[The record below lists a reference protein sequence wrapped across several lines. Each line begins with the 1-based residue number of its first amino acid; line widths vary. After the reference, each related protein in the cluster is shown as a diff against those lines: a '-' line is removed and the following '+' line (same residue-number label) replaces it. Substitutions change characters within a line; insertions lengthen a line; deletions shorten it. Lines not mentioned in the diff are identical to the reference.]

1 MAALLSAAFRYRGFI
16 LGSVK
21 REFQTRYR
29 SSMLGA
35 LWLILQPLAMII
47 VYTVI
52 FSEVMRARMPGESN
66 SFAYSIYLCAG
77 TLTWGLFSE
86 IVNRSLTVFIDN
98 ANLLKKISFPKVAL
112 PSIVVLSALINFA
125 IVFGLF
131 LVFLITSGN
140 FPGLSFIG
148 FLPVLLVQVAFS
160 VGLGLTLGVLN
171 VFFRDVGQL
180 MTIAISFWFWMTPIV
195 YPVSALPHPLHWLLK
210 VNPMAMLVVN
220 YQAIFVLHQWPAWTD
235 IAVVLVEAALLI
247 ALALRLY
254 RKHAADM
261 IDEL

>member
-1 MAALLSAAFRYRGFI
+1 MVALLQAAFRYRGFI

-35 LWLILQPLAMII
+35 LWLILQPLAMIV

-52 FSEVMRARMPGESN
+52 FSEVMRARMPGVTN

-77 TLTWGLFSE
+77 TLTWGLFAE
-86 IVNRSLTVFIDN
+86 IVNRSQTVFIDN

-112 PSIVVLSALINFA
+112 PSIVVLSAVINFG

-131 LVFLITSGN
+131 LVFLIVTGN
-140 FPGLSFIG
+140 FPGVSFLG
-148 FLPVLLVQVAFS
+148 FIPVLLVQIAFS

-195 YPVSALPHPLHWLLK
+195 YPVAALPHQLHLLLK
-210 VNPMAMLVVN
+210 INPMAIMVVN
-220 YQAIFVLHQWPAWTD
+220 YQAIFVNHRWPAWGD
-235 IAVVLVEAALLI
+235 VGIVLIEALVLI

-261 IDEL
+261 VDEL